1 MNGLQN
7 FEGDLLLYETV
18 DDGELAIENGLF
30 VSDRQ
35 FSSAVYLSLLGG
47 NQDDPGKVENNKT
60 WWGNHL
66 DSIAKNEKIVSRF
79 QAIITGLTMTVKNIR
94 EAEAAAEL
102 DLQWFKDEKIADEI
116 TATIKSTGKH
126 EFNLIIEILKDVI
139 TVFENT
145 YFLQWGVNNGDA
157 L

>member
-1 MNGLQN
+1 MNPLN
-7 FEGDLLLYETV
+7 TFEGDALLFETV
-18 DDGELAIENGLF
+18 DGGELAIENGLF
-30 VSDRQ
+30 VSDTR

-60 WWGNHL
+60 WWGNRL
-66 DSIAKNEKIVSRF
+66 DSVTKNEKLVSRF
-79 QAIITGLTMTVKNIR
+79 QAIITGLPMTVKNIR

-116 TATIKSTGKH
+116 NATIKSTGKH
-126 EFNLIIEILKDVI
+126 EFNLTIEILEDI
-139 TVFENT
+139 TTIFENT
-145 YFLQWGVNNGDA
+145 YSLQWGVNNGDT